1 MTNANAVSQAQA
13 PIPGLGDLARN
24 WGWLLAQGIL
34 LVVLGTIGLGM
45 TIWLTLASVFIFGV
59 FLVIGGG
66 VQIFQT
72 FTCRGWG
79 SILWHG
85 VIAVLYVLAGF
96 SVMADP
102 LAASTLF
109 TLLLAGALVGI
120 GLMRLIMAFQ
130 WRGAKNWFWPL
141 IGGIAAVVLGF
152 MILARWPVSGLWVIG
167 LFVAIEMIFGGWTSI
182 FIALGAREMGRLP
195 PPRAR
200 GEGEAHDTHFG
211 NHKT

>member
-1 MTNANAVSQAQA
+1 MGNGAASSQAIA
-13 PIPGLGDLARN
+13 SIPVLGDLVHN

-72 FTCRGWG
+72 FKCKGWE
-79 SILWHG
+79 SILWHAL
-85 VIAVLYVLAGF
+85 IAVLYVLAGLNI
-96 SVMADP
+96 MADP

-120 GLMRLIMAFQ
+120 GVVRLIMAFQ
-130 WRGAKNWFWPL
+130 LRGVKNWGWPL
-141 IGGIAAVVLGF
+141 IGGIAAMVLGF

-167 LFVAIEMIFGGWTSI
+167 LFVAIEMIFSGWSYI
-182 FIALGAREMGRLP
+182 FIALGAKEMGKQTAGATQP
-195 PPRAR
+195 S
-200 GEGEAHDTHFG
+200 G
-211 NHKT
+211 

>member
-1 MTNANAVSQAQA
+1 MGNGTASSQAIA
-13 PIPGLGDLARN
+13 SIPVLGDLIHN

-72 FTCRGWG
+72 FKCKGWE
-79 SILWHG
+79 SILWHAL
-85 VIAVLYVLAGF
+85 IAVLYVLAGLNI
-96 SVMADP
+96 MADP

-120 GLMRLIMAFQ
+120 GVVRLIMAFQ
-130 WRGAKNWFWPL
+130 LRGVKNWGWPL
-141 IGGIAAVVLGF
+141 IGGIAAMVLGF

-167 LFVAIEMIFGGWTSI
+167 LFVAIEMIFSGWSYI
-182 FIALGAREMGRLP
+182 FIALGAKEMGKQTAGATQP
-195 PPRAR
+195 S
-200 GEGEAHDTHFG
+200 G
-211 NHKT
+211 

>member
-1 MTNANAVSQAQA
+1 MSNGTASPPAMLPTPV
-13 PIPGLGDLARN
+13 LGDLAHN

-59 FLVIGGG
+59 FLLIGGG

-72 FTCRGWG
+72 FKCRGWG

-85 VIAVLYVLAGF
+85 LIAVLYVLAGI
-96 SVMADP
+96 SIMSDP

-120 GLMRLIMAFQ
+120 GVVRLIMAFQ
-130 WRGAKNWFWPL
+130 LRGRQK
-141 IGGIAAVVLGF
+141 LG
-152 MILARWPVSGLWVIG
+152 LAPDRGHRRHGPGVS
-167 LFVAIEMIFGGWTSI
+167 
-182 FIALGAREMGRLP
+182 
-195 PPRAR
+195 
-200 GEGEAHDTHFG
+200 
-211 NHKT
+211 

>member
-1 MTNANAVSQAQA
+1 MSHGAASSQAMT
-13 PIPGLGDLARN
+13 PIPVLGDLIHN

-34 LVVLGTIGLGM
+34 LVILGTIGLGM

-59 FLVIGGG
+59 FLVIGGA

-72 FTCRGWG
+72 FKCKGWG

-85 VIAVLYVLAGF
+85 LIAVLYVLAGF
-96 SVMADP
+96 SIMADP

-120 GLMRLIMAFQ
+120 GVMRLIIAFQ
-130 WRGAKNWFWPL
+130 LRGAKNWFWPL
-141 IGGIAAVVLGF
+141 IGGIAAIFLGI

-167 LFVAIEMIFGGWTSI
+167 LFVAIEMIFGGWTYI
-182 FIALGAREMGRLP
+182 FIALAAKEMGRL
-195 PPRAR
+195 
-200 GEGEAHDTHFG
+200 
-211 NHKT
+211 KTPAAT

>member
-1 MTNANAVSQAQA
+1 MSNGTASPPAMLPTPV
-13 PIPGLGDLARN
+13 LGDLAHN

-72 FTCRGWG
+72 FKCRGWV

-85 VIAVLYVLAGF
+85 LIAVFYVLAGF
-96 SVMADP
+96 SIMADP

-120 GLMRLIMAFQ
+120 GVMRLIIAFQ
-130 WRGAKNWFWPL
+130 LRGAKNWFWPL
-141 IGGIAAVVLGF
+141 MGGIAAMVLGI
-152 MILARWPVSGLWVIG
+152 MILARWPVSGFWVIG
-167 LFVAIEMIFGGWTSI
+167 LFVAIEMIFGGWTYI
-182 FIALGAREMGRLP
+182 FIALGAREMGRQEHP
-195 PPRAR
+195 TA
-200 GEGEAHDTHFG
+200 A
-211 NHKT
+211 

>member
-1 MTNANAVSQAQA
+1 MTNGNASSQALA
-13 PIPGLGDLARN
+13 PMPVLGDLVHN

-72 FTCRGWG
+72 FKYKGWA
-79 SILWHG
+79 SILWHAI
-85 VIAVLYVLAGF
+85 IAVLYVLAGF
-96 SVMADP
+96 SVMSDP

-120 GLMRLIMAFQ
+120 GFVRLIMAFQ
-130 WRGAKNWFWPL
+130 LRGAKNWFWPL
-141 IGGIAAVVLGF
+141 IGGIAAIVLGVLI
-152 MILARWPVSGLWVIG
+152 MARWPVSGLWMIG
-167 LFVAIEMIFGGWTSI
+167 LFVAIEMIFGGWSYI
-182 FIALGAREMGRLP
+182 FIALAAKEAGRKN
-195 PPRAR
+195 AS
-200 GEGEAHDTHFG
+200 AV
-211 NHKT
+211 

>member
-1 MTNANAVSQAQA
+1 MMSNGTVSSPAMA
-13 PIPGLGDLARN
+13 PAPVWGDLAHN

-59 FLVIGGG
+59 FLIIGGG

-72 FTCRGWG
+72 FKYRGWG

-85 VIAVLYVLAGF
+85 LIAVLYVLAGI
-96 SVMADP
+96 SIMADP
-102 LAASTLF
+102 LAASALF

-120 GLMRLIMAFQ
+120 GVVRLIMALQ
-130 WRGAKNWFWPL
+130 LRGVKNWFWPL
-141 IGGIAAVVLGF
+141 IGGIAAIFLGV

-167 LFVAIEMIFGGWTSI
+167 LFVAIEMIFGGWAYI
-182 FIALGAREMGRLP
+182 IIALGAKEVGRLTP
-195 PPRAR
+195 STA
-200 GEGEAHDTHFG
+200 T
-211 NHKT
+211 